1 VTVVSHGANFVLG
14 ELDARVG
21 GPAVLARC
29 RARGLYLR
37 ELASVSP
44 RVGPRTFRV
53 AVKGP
58 ETNRRIVAILSGALQ
73 EGAGLP

>member
-1 VTVVSHGANFVLG
+1 
-14 ELDARVG
+14 
-21 GPAVLARC
+21 VLARC
-29 RARGLYLR
+29 RTRGLYLR

-58 ETNRRIVAILSGALQ
+58 ETNRRIVAILGDALR
-73 EGAGLP
+73 EGARLP

>member
-1 VTVVSHGANFVLG
+1 MVVSHGANFVLG
-14 ELDARVG
+14 ELDARLD

-37 ELASVSP
+37 ALPSVS
-44 RVGPRTFRV
+44 PRTFRV
-53 AVKGP
+53 AVKAS

-73 EGAGLP
+73 EEAGLP